1 MIKVLKKVNYL
12 RKQRNYK
19 KFIDKILKVVD
30 FTPIENKIPEKVEK
44 VTFIIPGMPL
54 YSGGH
59 TSILRLG
66 TELSKNGY
74 DVRYFSIYDN
84 ETLEEMKSNAEA
96 TLAGYKG
103 TFIDGSI
110 EDIETDVVIATQ
122 WDTVYHAKKINGYKI
137 KYFSR
142 WKQ

>member
-84 ETLEEMKSNAEA
+84 ETLEEIRVRYQKVA
-96 TLAGYKG
+96 TSPDEEGYYSKNILSSG
-103 TFIDGSI
+103 Y
-110 EDIETDVVIATQ
+110 DVKEMTEQAVELF
-122 WDTVYHAKKINGYKI
+122 KKHNKD
-137 KYFSR
+137 K
-142 WKQ
+142 K

>member
-19 KFIDKILKVVD
+19 KFIDNILKVVD
-30 FTPIENKIPEKVEK
+30 FTPIENNVPEKVEK
-44 VTFIIPGMPL
+44 ITFIIPGMPL

-84 ETLEEMKSNAEA
+84 ESLEEMKRDRKSTRLN
-96 TLAGYKG
+96 
-103 TFIDGSI
+103 SS
-110 EDIETDVVIATQ
+110 
-122 WDTVYHAKKINGYKI
+122 H
-137 KYFSR
+137 
-142 WKQ
+142 

>member
-54 YSGGH
+54 
-59 TSILRLG
+59 
-66 TELSKNGY
+66 
-74 DVRYFSIYDN
+74 
-84 ETLEEMKSNAEA
+84 
-96 TLAGYKG
+96 
-103 TFIDGSI
+103 
-110 EDIETDVVIATQ
+110 
-122 WDTVYHAKKINGYKI
+122 
-137 KYFSR
+137 
-142 WKQ
+142 